1 MNMSINI
8 NELYDVFVR
17 AMVSLIA
24 LFLITK
30 LLGKKQVSQMSLF
43 DYVIGI
49 SIGNFAAEM
58 TINLESNK
66 INGILAVIIFG
77 LVAYLISYLS
87 IKSIIMRRYFIGT
100 PSIIIERGKFNIHNL
115 KKYRMEINEVLEK
128 CRINGYFDI
137 DQIEYA
143 ILEANGD
150 ISILPKSKYR
160 TLNTSDMN
168 LKVKEEGLCRNII
181 IDGKIMKENL
191 NSIGKNKDW
200 VFQQLKVKGYNSLS
214 KILLMTIDGKDNV
227 KVYEASKIGNDRD
240 TLE

>member
-1 MNMSINI
+1 MTINI
-8 NELYDVFVR
+8 NELYDVFIR

-58 TINLESNK
+58 TINLESNGV
-66 INGILAVIIFG
+66 NGIFAVIIFG

-160 TLNTSDMN
+160 TINTSDMK
-168 LKVKEEGLCRNII
+168 LKVKEEGICRNII
-181 IDGKIMKENL
+181 IDGKIMIENL
-191 NSIGKNKDW
+191 NSIGKDKNW
-200 VFQQLKVKGYNSLS
+200 LFQQLKVKGYSSLA
-214 KILLMTIDGKDNV
+214 KILLMTVDKYDNI
-227 KVYEASKIGNDRD
+227 KIYESSKIGNDRD

>member
-1 MNMSINI
+1 MTINI
-8 NELYDVFVR
+8 NELYDVFIR

-58 TINLESNK
+58 TINLESNG
-66 INGILAVIIFG
+66 INGIFAVIIFG

>member
-1 MNMSINI
+1 
-8 NELYDVFVR
+8 
-17 AMVSLIA
+17 
-24 LFLITK
+24 
-30 LLGKKQVSQMSLF
+30 
-43 DYVIGI
+43 
-49 SIGNFAAEM
+49 
-58 TINLESNK
+58 
-66 INGILAVIIFG
+66 
-77 LVAYLISYLS
+77 
-87 IKSIIMRRYFIGT
+87 
-100 PSIIIERGKFNIHNL
+100 
-115 KKYRMEINEVLEK
+115 MEINEVLEK

-160 TLNTSDMN
+160 PVNTSDMKLN
-168 LKVKEEGLCRNII
+168 VKKEGLCRNII

-200 VFQQLKVKGYNSLS
+200 VLQQLKVKGYNSLS

>member
-1 MNMSINI
+1 
-8 NELYDVFVR
+8 
-17 AMVSLIA
+17 
-24 LFLITK
+24 
-30 LLGKKQVSQMSLF
+30 
-43 DYVIGI
+43 
-49 SIGNFAAEM
+49 
-58 TINLESNK
+58 
-66 INGILAVIIFG
+66 
-77 LVAYLISYLS
+77 
-87 IKSIIMRRYFIGT
+87 
-100 PSIIIERGKFNIHNL
+100 
-115 KKYRMEINEVLEK
+115 MEINEVLEK

-160 TLNTSDMN
+160 PVNTSDMKIN
-168 LKVKEEGLCRNII
+168 VKEEGLCRNII

-200 VFQQLKVKGYNSLS
+200 VLQQLKVKGYNSLS

>member
-1 MNMSINI
+1 
-8 NELYDVFVR
+8 
-17 AMVSLIA
+17 
-24 LFLITK
+24 
-30 LLGKKQVSQMSLF
+30 
-43 DYVIGI
+43 
-49 SIGNFAAEM
+49 
-58 TINLESNK
+58 
-66 INGILAVIIFG
+66 
-77 LVAYLISYLS
+77 
-87 IKSIIMRRYFIGT
+87 MRRYFIGT

-160 TLNTSDMN
+160 PVNTSDMKLN
-168 LKVKEEGLCRNII
+168 VKEEGLCRNII

>member
-1 MNMSINI
+1 
-8 NELYDVFVR
+8 
-17 AMVSLIA
+17 
-24 LFLITK
+24 
-30 LLGKKQVSQMSLF
+30 
-43 DYVIGI
+43 
-49 SIGNFAAEM
+49 
-58 TINLESNK
+58 
-66 INGILAVIIFG
+66 
-77 LVAYLISYLS
+77 
-87 IKSIIMRRYFIGT
+87 MRRYFIGT

-160 TLNTSDMN
+160 TLNTSDMK

-181 IDGKIMKENL
+181 IDGKIMQENL
-191 NSIGKNKDW
+191 NSIGKDKDW
-200 VFQQLKVKGYNSLS
+200 LFQQLKVKGYTSLS
-214 KILLMTIDGKDNV
+214 NILLMTIDKYDNI
-227 KVYEASKIGNDRD
+227 KIYEASKIGDDRD

>member
-1 MNMSINI
+1 MTINI
-8 NELYDVFVR
+8 NELYDVFIR

-58 TINLESNK
+58 TINLESNG
-66 INGILAVIIFG
+66 INGIFAVIIFG

-181 IDGKIMKENL
+181 IDGKIMQENL

-200 VFQQLKVKGYNSLS
+200 LFQQLKVKGYSSLA
-214 KILLMTIDGKDNV
+214 KILLMTIDKYDNI
-227 KVYEASKIGNDRD
+227 KIYEASKIGNDRD

>member
-1 MNMSINI
+1 
-8 NELYDVFVR
+8 
-17 AMVSLIA
+17 
-24 LFLITK
+24 
-30 LLGKKQVSQMSLF
+30 
-43 DYVIGI
+43 
-49 SIGNFAAEM
+49 
-58 TINLESNK
+58 
-66 INGILAVIIFG
+66 
-77 LVAYLISYLS
+77 
-87 IKSIIMRRYFIGT
+87 MRRYFIGT

-160 TLNTSDMN
+160 PVNTSDMKLN
-168 LKVKEEGLCRNII
+168 VKKEGLCRNII

>member
-1 MNMSINI
+1 MTINI
-8 NELYDVFVR
+8 NELYDVFIR

-58 TINLESNK
+58 TINLESNG
-66 INGILAVIIFG
+66 INGIFAVIIFG

-227 KVYEASKIGNDRD
+227 KVYETSKIGNDRD

>member
-1 MNMSINI
+1 MTINI
-8 NELYDVFVR
+8 NELYDVFIR

-58 TINLESNK
+58 TINLESNG
-66 INGILAVIIFG
+66 INGIFAVIIFG
-77 LVAYLISYLS
+77 LVAYIISYLS

-160 TLNTSDMN
+160 TLNTSDMK

-181 IDGKIMKENL
+181 IDGKIMQENL
-191 NSIGKNKDW
+191 NSIGKDKDW
-200 VFQQLKVKGYNSLS
+200 LFQQLKVKGYTSLS
-214 KILLMTIDGKDNV
+214 NILLMTIDKYDNI
-227 KVYEASKIGNDRD
+227 KIYEASKIGDDRD

>member
-77 LVAYLISYLS
+77 LVAYFISYLS

-160 TLNTSDMN
+160 PVNTSDMKLN
-168 LKVKEEGLCRNII
+168 VKKEGLCRNII

-214 KILLMTIDGKDNV
+214 KILLMTIDGKDNI
-227 KVYEASKIGNDRD
+227 KVYETSKIGNDRD

>member
-1 MNMSINI
+1 
-8 NELYDVFVR
+8 
-17 AMVSLIA
+17 
-24 LFLITK
+24 
-30 LLGKKQVSQMSLF
+30 
-43 DYVIGI
+43 
-49 SIGNFAAEM
+49 
-58 TINLESNK
+58 
-66 INGILAVIIFG
+66 
-77 LVAYLISYLS
+77 
-87 IKSIIMRRYFIGT
+87 MRRYFIGT

-160 TLNTSDMN
+160 PVNTSDMKLN
-168 LKVKEEGLCRNII
+168 VKKEGLCRNII

-214 KILLMTIDGKDNV
+214 KILLMTIDGKDNI
-227 KVYEASKIGNDRD
+227 KVYETSKIGNDRD

>member
-1 MNMSINI
+1 MTINI
-8 NELYDVFVR
+8 NELYDVFIR

-58 TINLESNK
+58 TINLESNG
-66 INGILAVIIFG
+66 INGIFAVIIFG

-100 PSIIIERGKFNIHNL
+100 PSII
-115 KKYRMEINEVLEK
+115 LEK

-227 KVYEASKIGNDRD
+227 KVYETSKIGNDRD

>member
-1 MNMSINI
+1 MTINI
-8 NELYDVFVR
+8 NELYDVFIR

-58 TINLESNK
+58 TINLESNG
-66 INGILAVIIFG
+66 INGIFAVIIFG

-227 KVYEASKIGNDRD
+227 KVYEASKKNNSK
-240 TLE
+240 